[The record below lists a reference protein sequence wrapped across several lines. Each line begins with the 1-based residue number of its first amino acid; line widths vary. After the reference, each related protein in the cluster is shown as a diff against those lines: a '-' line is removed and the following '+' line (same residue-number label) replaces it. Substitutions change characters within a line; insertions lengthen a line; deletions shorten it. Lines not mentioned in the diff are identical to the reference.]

1 MPETWSDVA
10 EPLFTGHRESVQP
23 GWIDYNGH
31 MNLAFYV
38 LAFDHATDTV
48 FEALGVDE
56 AYRRRTHQSI
66 FVAETHVVY
75 LDEALEGDRLLF
87 ATRILGHGDKKVRLF
102 HEMYAEKTGALI
114 ATIELMILHVD
125 LGARRAVPFPPQVLA
140 GIEDMAARQAVLDP
154 PPQAGRAVAL

>member
-1 MPETWSDVA
+1 MAKTWNDLPA
-10 EPLFTGHRESVQP
+10 ALFTGHRESVQP

-38 LAFDHATDTV
+38 LAFDHATDAV
-48 FEALGVDE
+48 FEEFGVDE

-75 LDEALEGDRLLF
+75 LDEALEGDHLLF
-87 ATRILGHGDKKVRLF
+87 ATRILDHGDKKVRLF
-102 HEMYAEKTGALI
+102 HDMYAEKSGALI

-125 LGARRAVPFPPQVLA
+125 LGARRVVPFPPEVLTRVEA
-140 GIEDMAARQAVLDP
+140 MAAAQRDLPP
-154 PPQAGRAVAL
+154 PPQAGRAVTM